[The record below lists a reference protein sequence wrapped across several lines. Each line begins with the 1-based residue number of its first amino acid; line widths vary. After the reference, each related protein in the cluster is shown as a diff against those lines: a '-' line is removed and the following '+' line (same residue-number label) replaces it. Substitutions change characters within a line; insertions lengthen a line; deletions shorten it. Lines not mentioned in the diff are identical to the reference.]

1 MKKDSVVLIDDL
13 HVNLLTVRGV
23 VCAVRG
29 ASLEVKTGE
38 IHGLVGESGCG
49 KTMTSKSILRLHDE
63 KRMLYKGK
71 IYLRAA
77 DNNVLDVLSLS
88 NRELKKMRGQQAA
101 MIFQDPVVSLNPLFP
116 IGGQMDEMILAH
128 SSSTKKQAREQILR
142 LLEEVGIRPPGERYH
157 QYPFEFSGGMLQRIM
172 IALSMS
178 CRPKLLIADE
188 CTTALDV
195 TTQAQILEL
204 MKELQRSND
213 TSILFI
219 THNFGV
225 VAEICDRASVMYAGK
240 IIETSTVEE
249 LFDHPLHPYT
259 QALIKSIPK
268 SGRPG
273 ERLETIPGAP
283 PNLLKPIKG
292 CSFADRCPFKAK
304 QCETEDPPMV
314 MAAPEHSCACHRV
327 KPVQGFSYDW
337 LAEGR
342 NCAYHRVKPAK
353 RD

>member
-1 MKKDSVVLIDDL
+1 MKKDSVVCIENL
-13 HVNLLTVRGV
+13 HVNLLTTRGV

-29 ASLEVKTGE
+29 ATMEVKTGE

-71 IYLRAA
+71 IYLRTT
-77 DNNVLDVLSLS
+77 NNEILDVLSLS
-88 NRELKKMRGQQAA
+88 AGELRKMRGKQAA

-116 IGGQMDEMILAH
+116 IGKQMDEMILAH
-128 SSSTKKQAREQILR
+128 TSCTKREARERTLH
-142 LLEEVGIRPPGERYH
+142 LLEEVEIMPPKERYS

-172 IALSMS
+172 IAISMS
-178 CRPKLLIADE
+178 CRPKLMIADE

-204 MKELQRSND
+204 MKELKNSND

-249 LFDHPLHPYT
+249 LFDYPLHPYT

-283 PNLLKPIKG
+283 PNLLEPIRG
-292 CSFADRCPFKAK
+292 CSYAKRCPYKMEK
-304 QCETEDPPMV
+304 CEKEEPAMI
-314 MAAPEHSCACHRV
+314 MGRIGHSCSCHRV
-327 KPVQGFSYDW
+327 RP
-337 LAEGR
+337 AEQE
-342 NCAYHRVKPAK
+342 NEVDHEQ
-353 RD
+353 